1 MPRHNSILDQSY
13 WFEIN
18 IVTAS
23 TCFISTAFILLDFIV
38 LFGKSSVV
46 TIRFFL
52 KNYLANFLTR
62 VIGFLVIYMIW
73 TKILEYNHP
82 MPWWGLILYFPNKI
96 VSVIS
101 VLLMLPRE
109 FSFEEDTK
117 KKLKNFVWFEFGWI
131 LAGII
136 KTLLGTSFEKLRN
149 TDAQCLMALMF
160 LMSKKFVSFFLSK
173 LMNRIVGS
181 DNERANCNLT
191 THINLS
197 YGVFIATCCIRARP
211 ATVVCLV
218 AVDALMQLMMTYK
231 IVKMHK
237 NTTVDENGISNK
249 QRQKALL
256 KLVLA
261 ELCEGLVPLAYAVSF
276 AMAYYGPNMELLGFG
291 KNNLWPVKVVV
302 DVSWTFQVML
312 GLFFIDIASLSLNS
326 SIIWIFCK
334 VNLVKELCSALQK
347 YWYILAVKLAND
359 VLLHLSALDVNFG
372 NDLSGQF
379 VWIEN
384 GKNVSLY

>member
-1 MPRHNSILDQSY
+1 MKTRQIFLIDGREGTKKQSTIRGNKKIANKSGNQHINYWSGFHVFTILCSCVLAVSILTVMPRHNSIIDQSY
-13 WFEIN
+13 WFDIN

-23 TCFISTAFILLDFIV
+23 LCFISRAVILLDFIV

-62 VIGFLVIYMIW
+62 VIGFLVVYMIW

-96 VSVIS
+96 V
-101 VLLMLPRE
+101 LLMLPRE
-109 FSFEEDTK
+109 FSFEEKTK
-117 KKLKNFVWFEFGWI
+117 KKLKNFIWLEFGWI

-197 YGVFIATCCIRARP
+197 YGVFIATCCIGARP

-218 AVDALMQLMMTYK
+218 AVDALMQLIMSR
-231 IVKMHK
+231 I
-237 NTTVDENGISNK
+237 
-249 QRQKALL
+249 LL
-256 KLVLA
+256 
-261 ELCEGLVPLAYAVSF
+261 
-276 AMAYYGPNMELLGFG
+276 
-291 KNNLWPVKVVV
+291 
-302 DVSWTFQVML
+302 
-312 GLFFIDIASLSLNS
+312 
-326 SIIWIFCK
+326 
-334 VNLVKELCSALQK
+334 
-347 YWYILAVKLAND
+347 
-359 VLLHLSALDVNFG
+359 
-372 NDLSGQF
+372 
-379 VWIEN
+379 
-384 GKNVSLY
+384 